1 MLNNCYRYSV
11 NFYHGIFLFF
21 FPLLFFSFFSL
32 DAIRLYKMTQFLG
45 NGKGT
50 FTETFKCNLVGA
62 HVILVNTYL
71 LHTTDPAERLRGNA
85 ACLKKKAERKYRR
98 STVERQNER

>member
-11 NFYHGIFLFF
+11 SFYHGIFLFF
-21 FPLLFFSFFSL
+21 FPLLFFFFL
-32 DAIRLYKMTQFLG
+32 FARCNRLYKMTQFLG

-71 LHTTDPAERLRGNA
+71 LHTTDPAETSGECSLSE
-85 ACLKKKAERKYRR
+85 KKAERKYRR